1 MTSGPSHVLA
11 LTKGKTGENIID
23 EFRDLIG
30 PTDVEEAKTQKPER
44 FVVCSMVKPWYIFQ
58 VIVESLI
65 SLDLEKLYLVEI

>member
-1 MTSGPSHVLA
+1 MTSGPSHILA

-44 FVVCSMVKPWYIFQ
+44 YFFLLCVHFSKFNSSYC
-58 VIVESLI
+58 
-65 SLDLEKLYLVEI
+65 DN